1 MLSSPLRVTFERLID
16 SFIVSLIQFIQS
28 VFIQHS
34 SYHKLNFN
42 LAAMLRE
49 LVGHYCGA
57 KLDKVPVPVECMFL
71 LGKIGHEQIK
81 KKHTGKENIQ
91 EWQVQ
96 CREWK

>member
-1 MLSSPLRVTFERLID
+1 
-16 SFIVSLIQFIQS
+16 
-28 VFIQHS
+28 
-34 SYHKLNFN
+34 
-42 LAAMLRE
+42 MLRE